1 MTVHNI
7 RIKKRDGSEW
17 ITLHPETM
25 AKNVIVE
32 NGKTVQYELDNHT
45 HRYAGSSSVGGAANS
60 AIKLTTARTING
72 VAFDG
77 TANINIVDSSKVAP
91 TGTIVANRVAIFND
105 TTGKIIKDSGFTI
118 ASSVPANAKLLI
130 QTHGELF
137 KII

>member
-60 AIKLTTARTING
+60 ERKLVLLLHHQFQLMLN
-72 VAFDG
+72 
-77 TANINIVDSSKVAP
+77 
-91 TGTIVANRVAIFND
+91 
-105 TTGKIIKDSGFTI
+105 
-118 ASSVPANAKLLI
+118 LLI